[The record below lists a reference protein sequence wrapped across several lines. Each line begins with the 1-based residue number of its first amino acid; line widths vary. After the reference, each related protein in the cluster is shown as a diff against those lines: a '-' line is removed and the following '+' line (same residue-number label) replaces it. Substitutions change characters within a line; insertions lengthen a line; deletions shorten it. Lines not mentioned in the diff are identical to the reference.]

1 MDVFDAA
8 YRVAHDFD
16 GGAVALA
23 KRMGKNPGT
32 FLNEIN
38 PSTETHKLG
47 LADATLMQVVSG
59 DHRILYAM
67 ASTLGEGCFPLGDLS
82 RVSDD
87 ALLEIIARWMSDQGE
102 FFREFNARL
111 ADGDVS
117 RDDYAALRERSFHVI
132 SAILELVNR
141 LQGLVVSHG

>member
-1 MDVFDAA
+1 MDIFEAA
-8 YRVAHDFD
+8 YRVAHDYHD
-16 GGAVALA
+16 AQAVGLA
-23 KRMGKNPGT
+23 KKIGKNPGT

-67 ASTLGEGCFPLGDLS
+67 AATLGEGCFPLGDLS

-87 ALLEIIARWMSDQGE
+87 ALLEIISRWMDEQGA
-102 FFREFNARL
+102 FFREFNQSL
-111 ADGDVS
+111 ADGQVTRAEYDAVCD
-117 RDDYAALRERSFHVI
+117 RAHQVI
-132 SAILELVNR
+132 SAILELTNR
-141 LQGLVVSHG
+141 LQGMVKHG